1 MLGTFFFVL
10 WKSKKKTCYNIYV
23 VKRKDDWMKTL
34 YKDQVKH
41 VAKLARLRL
50 DEKEVDKYEVALNQ
64 ILDEIEKIENVE
76 LTTNQELIAPTTNHD
91 LFFQDTVKDELERKT
106 VLKACGVDD
115 THEYIEVP
123 KVIADEEN

>member
-1 MLGTFFFVL
+1 
-10 WKSKKKTCYNIYV
+10 
-23 VKRKDDWMKTL
+23 MKTL

-76 LTTNQELIAPTTNHD
+76 LTTNQELIALTTNHD